1 MFFKQISE
9 GVYSATLNLLDQC
22 FFCCFLFFS
31 FFVFLV
37 LSPSLSFFFFF
48 SILLLYFSTF
58 FSYFPPSSSF
68 LFCSVFVLTVLLCFC
83 LFQGYLSGSKTN
95 IALLSS
101 KGDFGWSNNNTFVV
115 SSKGPSVHCWK
126 KYTQSKHISKVQWKA
141 QSKAPQS
148 AFLKAIKDFG
158 LLQPTQL

>member
-1 MFFKQISE
+1 MFF
-9 GVYSATLNLLDQC
+9 LL
-22 FFCCFLFFS
+22 FS
-31 FFVFLV
+31 FFLFLCF
-37 LSPSLSFFFFF
+37 PCSFPFPFLFFFF

-58 FSYFPPSSSF
+58 FSYFPSSSSF

>member
-1 MFFKQISE
+1 MYIQQLWACWLTVF
-9 GVYSATLNLLDQC
+9 LL
-22 FFCCFLFFS
+22 FS
-31 FFVFLV
+31 FFPFLC
-37 LSPSLSFFFFF
+37 SLCSFPLPFPFLFFF

-58 FSYFPPSSSF
+58 FFLLSSSF
-68 LFCSVFVLTVLLCFC
+68 LFFILLCFVLIVLLCFC

-126 KYTQSKHISKVQWKA
+126 KHTQSKHMSNVQWKA

-148 AFLKAIKDFG
+148 VSLKAIKDFG